1 MEIILLMLLSA
12 LWGILIVEDILR
24 IPDKLYSQNK
34 IINFFVTML
43 KCPNCTG
50 AHIFWISYLII
61 YGSLFGFLLCP
72 IVYFLVFLLKKYLFD
87 GI

>member
-12 LWGILIVEDILR
+12 LWGILIVEDLLK
-24 IPDKLYSQNK
+24 IPDKLHSTYFLVNL
-34 IINFFVTML
+34 IINAL

-72 IVYFLVFLLKKYLFD
+72 IVFFLVFLLKKYLFNYL
-87 GI
+87 